1 MKRTPFLL
9 SFFLCWSVSVM
20 AQEIPTPL
28 GFGKDIP
35 SGHTHTDACFTVHLL
50 ESEEGKQALRE
61 YREWVENGRPD
72 VRRKGNAD
80 DMQTL
85 SVGTTRSFKVI
96 NFSATGNQQNV
107 TYDFVLRHMGS
118 KVNIWVQTS
127 EFDPNKVSQQ
137 KVDDM
142 AAALEV
148 STPALSF
155 DPTKGIIENNESV
168 FGPRPNVDDTGVVHL
183 LAYRFYSGEIPTGSY
198 VAGYFAPVNLSST
211 NANSNFADII
221 HINSNPAVYRDNGI
235 VNLGGILNTVA
246 HEDQHLVH
254 ANAGNLNTYQNEGQS
269 EWASVLNGYP
279 TRSTAYLNTPTNVNI
294 DLFTWRGG
302 SDVLFDYARAGLF
315 HNYLGDRF
323 GRARIGALSSNGSN
337 GVQAY
342 STVLSGTGVTFADA
356 IADFHVA
363 NWVNDTALDGG
374 KYGYTSA
381 QRRNVSVVNPAENFS
396 SVMLDIATQHTL
408 QFGGAVYLKMTGVR
422 NPELFIAGS
431 STQRHKLIL
440 QPIIGPLQLQDVLPG
455 DHTISGDYEYVT
467 LVAVN
472 TSTMPSDV
480 ILIANWDPL
489 PFVTEELNYAGNSQ
503 FFAELPGDATIPEQ
517 PTRRFF
523 KGYAVRIDPTYD
535 GQLQQ
540 LGFMING
547 GATSMRGSGTL
558 RVSLMSAVLGAPEAD
573 NTPRYLPNAV
583 LFSTDVD
590 FADIGTGFNTVDV
603 RDQNWLVS
611 GNTNYFIQLEVVNHS
626 SDARLEFLLDGGS
639 TNPSDKNYY
648 PIRTLIKRVDDSNL
662 TTWGAWGSRNNQL
675 VSATIFSEYTGPLV
689 IPALSD
695 LPTESIRILTGQELV
710 VSVSA
715 TGTPEPIFQ
724 WRRNGTMIAGQNTN
738 TLRLPNIQ
746 RADAGTYEVRA
757 TNFAGFT
764 TYETFEVEVVSN
776 QYALTQNVPNPFNPA
791 TRIEYTLVAG
801 SDVSLKVYDMTGRL
815 VKTLVNDRQTRG
827 VYTIDFDA
835 TGLAS
840 GVYVYEIITK
850 PTGSGA
856 SYRNAKMMT
865 IIR

>member
-9 SFFLCWSVSVM
+9 CFLFVWTGSLL

-35 SGHTHTDACFTVHLL
+35 SGHIHTDACFTVHLL
-50 ESEEGKQALRE
+50 ESEEGKQALAE
-61 YREWVENGRPD
+61 YRRWVEDGRPD
-72 VRRKGNAD
+72 VRQKGNSK

-85 SVGTTRSFKVI
+85 SVGSKRNFKVL
-96 NFSATGNQQNV
+96 NFTSTSQTTV
-107 TYDFVLRHMGS
+107 TYEFELRHKGE
-118 KVNIWVQTS
+118 KTHIWVQTS

-142 AAALEV
+142 ASALEV

-155 DPTKGIIENNESV
+155 DPTKGIIENNQSV
-168 FGPRPNVDDTGVVHL
+168 FGPRPDVDDTGVVHL
-183 LAYRFYSGEIPTGSY
+183 LAYRFYSGDIPTGSY
-198 VAGYFAPVNLSST
+198 VAGYFSPVNLSSS

-221 HINSNPAVYRDNGI
+221 HINSNPAVYRDNGN

-254 ANAGNLNTYQNEGQS
+254 ANAGSLNTFQNEGQS

-279 TRSTAYLNTPTNVNI
+279 TRSTAYLNQPTNVNI
-294 DLFTWRGG
+294 DLFTWRSGN
-302 SDVLFDYARAGLF
+302 DVLYDYARAGLF

-323 GRARIGALSSNGSN
+323 GRARIGALSGNGNN

-374 KYGYTSA
+374 KYGYTSM
-381 QRRNVSVVNPAENFS
+381 QRRNVSVVNPAENYS
-396 SVMLDIATQHTL
+396 SVLLDIQTSRTI
-408 QFGGAVYLKMTGVR
+408 QFGGAEYLKLTGVR
-422 NPELFIAGS
+422 NPQLTISGS
-431 STQRHKLIL
+431 ANIRYKLIL
-440 QPIIGPLQLQDVLPG
+440 QPVSGPTQLQDVTGSQALNG
-455 DHTISGDYEYVT
+455 DFEYVT

-472 TSTMPSDV
+472 PTSGPAGFSLT
-480 ILIANWDPL
+480 ANWDPL
-489 PFVTEELNYAGNSQ
+489 PFITEELNYAANSQ
-503 FFAELPGDATIPEQ
+503 FFAELPGDPNLTEQ
-517 PTRRFF
+517 PNRRFF
-523 KGYAVRIDPTYD
+523 KGYALRIDPTYS

-540 LGFMING
+540 LSYVINNRSESIQG
-547 GATSMRGSGTL
+547 NGTL
-558 RVSLMSAVLGAPEAD
+558 RVSLMSAVMVSPEAD
-573 NTPRYLPNAV
+573 NTPRFHPNTV
-583 LFSTDVD
+583 LFSTDVP
-590 FADIGTGFNTVDV
+590 FSDIGTGFNTVDV
-603 RDQNWLVS
+603 RSQNWLVS
-611 GNTNYFIQLEVVNHS
+611 GNTNYFILLEVVNHS
-626 SDARLEFLLDGGS
+626 VDARLEFLLDVGS
-639 TNPSDKNYY
+639 TDPSNKNYY
-648 PIRTLIKRVDDSNL
+648 PIRTLIKRVDDSAV
-662 TTWGAWGSRNNQL
+662 TTWGAWSGRNNQL

-689 IPALSD
+689 TPILNN
-695 LPTESIRILTGQELV
+695 LPTETIRILTGQELV

-724 WRRNGTMIAGQNTN
+724 WRKDGIMIAGQNTN
-738 TLRLPNIQ
+738 TLRLLNIQ
-746 RADAGTYEVRA
+746 RSDAGTYEVRA

-764 TYETFEVEVVSN
+764 TYEAFEVDVVAN
-776 QYALTQNVPNPFNPA
+776 EFALTQNFPNPFNPT

-815 VKTLVNDRQTRG
+815 VQTLVNETQTRG
-827 VYTIDFDA
+827 VYSIDFDA
-835 TGLAS
+835 RGLAS

-850 PTGSGA
+850 PTGNGA
-856 SYRNAKMMT
+856 SYRNAKLMT

>member
-1 MKRTPFLL
+1 
-9 SFFLCWSVSVM
+9 M

-28 GFGKDIP
+28 GFGKDLP

-50 ESEEGKQALRE
+50 ESEEGKQAIAE
-61 YREWVENGRPD
+61 YRRWVEDGRPD
-72 VRRKGNAD
+72 VRRKGNTE

-221 HINSNPAVYRDNGI
+221 HINSNPAVYRDNGT

-302 SDVLFDYARAGLF
+302 SDVLYDYARAGLF

-323 GRARIGALSSNGSN
+323 GRTRIGALSGNGSN

-356 IADFHVA
+356 ITDYHVA

-374 KYGYTSA
+374 KYGYTST
-381 QRRNVSVVNPAENFS
+381 QRRNVSVVNPAENYS
-396 SVMLDIATQHTL
+396 SVLLDIQTDRTI
-408 QFGGAVYLKMTGVR
+408 QFGGAEYLKMTGVR
-422 NPELFIAGS
+422 NPQLTLSGS
-431 STQRHKLIL
+431 ANIRYKLIL
-440 QPIIGPLQLQDVLPG
+440 QPVTGPMQLQDVTGSQTLNG
-455 DHTISGDYEYVT
+455 DFEYVT

-472 TSTMPSDV
+472 PSSGPAGFS
-480 ILIANWDPL
+480 LTANWDPL
-489 PFVTEELNYAGNSQ
+489 PFVTEELSYSGNSQ
-503 FFAELPGDATIPEQ
+503 FFAELPGDANIPEQ

-523 KGYAVRIDPTYD
+523 KGYALRIDPTYS

-540 LGFMING
+540 LSFLING
-547 GATSMRGSGTL
+547 GDESIVGSGTL
-558 RVSLMSAVLGAPEAD
+558 RLSLMSAVLGTPEAD
-573 NTPRYLPNAV
+573 NTPRYLPDAV

-590 FADIGTGFNTVDV
+590 FADIGSGYNTVDV
-603 RDQNWLVS
+603 REDNWLVT
-611 GNTNYFIQLEVVNHS
+611 GNTNYFVLLEVVDHS
-626 SDARLEFLLDGGS
+626 VDARLEFLLDNGS
-639 TNPSDKNYY
+639 TDPNDSNYY
-648 PIRTLIKRVDDSNL
+648 PIRTLIKRVDDSNV
-662 TTWGAWGSRNNQL
+662 TTWGAWSGRNNQL

-689 IPALSD
+689 TPILTN
-695 LPTESIRILTGQELV
+695 LPTEPIRILTGQELV

-715 TGTPEPIFQ
+715 TGTPDPIFQ

-738 TLRLPNIQ
+738 TLRLPGIQ
-746 RADAGTYEVRA
+746 RSDAGTYEVRA

-764 TYETFEVEVVSN
+764 TYETFEVDVVSN

-850 PTGSGA
+850 PTASGA